1 MGYETDG
8 HLRFTLRSDVSKDEI
23 AKAVQALQAVIS
35 AI

>member
-8 HLRFTLRSDVSKDEI
+8 HLRFTLRGDVSKDEI
-23 AKAVQALQAVIS
+23 AKAVQSLKAAIS